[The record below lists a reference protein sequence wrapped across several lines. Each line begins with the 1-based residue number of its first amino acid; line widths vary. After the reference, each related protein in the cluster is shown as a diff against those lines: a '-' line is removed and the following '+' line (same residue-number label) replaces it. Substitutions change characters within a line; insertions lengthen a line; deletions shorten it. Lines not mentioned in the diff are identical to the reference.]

1 MIAPAA
7 QAELHVEVVPLDL
20 NPAQITA
27 THVLVEQV
35 AQRLPSGWTQRITAP
50 IQLQWRTDLP
60 AHVHGRAIGQRV
72 LLDRALLQAWSAQSA
87 TAQADID
94 APATRAAMAAVVHE
108 LAHVLDRGPQ
118 GGLSRDPR
126 LRDLAGWQVRPWRLG
141 RGENQFSDRSPD
153 DYERRSPAEFVAVN
167 LEHYV
172 LDADYHCRRPA
183 LSAWFGEQFG
193 APRAVVACDTT
204 LPYLQADSDAGAMS
218 LLRLDPARVYAV
230 DYLLAEGN
238 EQPMSRW
245 GHSMLRLVIC
255 APSRVP
261 GPDCRMDLQYHRVLS
276 FRAFVGDVQ
285 ISSWRGLTGSYPSRL
300 FVLPLNQVVDEY
312 TKVELRALSSVPLK
326 LTPEEIAA
334 LLARVA
340 QVHWSYDGR
349 YYFIGN
355 NCAVETFKLL
365 HDGVPRLAAAR
376 LSSITPRGV
385 RHRLQR
391 AGIAD
396 MQVLDDRA
404 QAIRQGYY
412 FESAAAHYQTMFEV
426 IRRGMPVPQTS
437 VEQWLDARP
446 DARAQWVDQGGLRE
460 TAAALLLE
468 QAALR
473 RQELLARDALK
484 RLLQPGA
491 AGRDVVHGQLQALFA
506 RQAQLSH
513 PATLLGTSG
522 YGVPQADEQQQLTAR
537 VAQESGVLIDGWK
550 QLQALGRQQL
560 PADVRI
566 GLEQGEANVERL
578 RARLRVLARATARAC
593 ARRRG
598 RRQGAVGYGHAAGS
612 AIATRTPGL
621 AEQYKPLS
629 HRKRG
634 WGEGTGRSSRVGPA
648 ARGSRTLIRPCG
660 APSPGGRRATPAYLN
675 RLVSDPLVPNT
686 CAAIR

>member
-1 MIAPAA
+1 MSSPRRCWWLWLAAAIAPAV
-7 QAELHVEVVPLDL
+7 QAEPRVDVDPQGLSAV
-20 NPAQITA
+20 QIEA
-27 THVLVEQV
+27 SHALVQQV
-35 AQRLPSGWTQRITAP
+35 AQRLPPVWMQRIDAP

-60 AHVHGRAIGQRV
+60 AHVHGRAIGRRI
-72 LLDRALLQAWSAQSA
+72 LLDRALLDAWSTQAA
-87 TAQADID
+87 AAQADPGT
-94 APATRAAMAAVVHE
+94 PATRAAMAAVVHE
-108 LAHVLDRGPQ
+108 LAHVLDRGAH
-118 GGLSRDPR
+118 GSLSRDPR
-126 LRDLAGWQVRPWRLG
+126 LRDLAGWQVRPWRIG
-141 RGENQFSDRSPD
+141 RGANRFSDRSPD

-183 LSAWFGEQFG
+183 LAAWFVEQVG
-193 APRAVVACDTT
+193 AMPDATRCETA
-204 LPYLQADSDAGAMS
+204 LPYLQADNDAGAMS
-218 LLRLDPARVYAV
+218 LLALDPSRVYSV

-238 EQPMSRW
+238 AQPMSRW

-255 APSRVP
+255 APGRAP
-261 GPDCRMDLQYHRVLS
+261 GPDCRLDLQYHRVLS

-285 ISSWRGLTGSYPSRL
+285 ISSWRGLTGAYPSRL

-334 LLARVA
+334 LLARAA

-365 HDGVPRLAAAR
+365 HDGVPRLAAAG

-385 RHRLQR
+385 RQRLHR

-396 MQVLDDRA
+396 LQVLDDRA
-404 QAIRQGYY
+404 QATRQGYY
-412 FESAAAHYQTMFEV
+412 FESAAAHYQAMFEV
-426 IRRGMPVPQTS
+426 IRRGLPLPQTS

-446 DARAQWVDQGGLRE
+446 DARAQWFERGGLRE

-484 RLLQPGA
+484 RLLTPGA
-491 AGRDVVHGQLQALFA
+491 AGRDSVQGQLQSLFA

-513 PATLLGTSG
+513 PATLLGSAG
-522 YGVPQADEQQQLTAR
+522 YGLPQADEQLDLSAR
-537 VAQESGVLIDGWK
+537 VAQEAGVLVDGWK

-560 PADVRI
+560 PAEVRT
-566 GLEQGEANVERL
+566 GLEQGEANVQRL
-578 RARLRVLARATARAC
+578 RARLRGLAR
-593 ARRRG
+593 G
-598 RRQGAVGYGHAAGS
+598 DAA
-612 AIATRTPGL
+612 ADKL
-621 AEQYKPLS
+621 
-629 HRKRG
+629 
-634 WGEGTGRSSRVGPA
+634 RSGMGILPQA
-648 ARGSRTLIRPCG
+648 Q
-660 APSPGGRRATPAYLN
+660 
-675 RLVSDPLVPNT
+675 
-686 CAAIR
+686 

>member
-1 MIAPAA
+1 MA
-7 QAELHVEVVPLDL
+7 
-20 NPAQITA
+20 
-27 THVLVEQV
+27 
-35 AQRLPSGWTQRITAP
+35 
-50 IQLQWRTDLP
+50 
-60 AHVHGRAIGQRV
+60 
-72 LLDRALLQAWSAQSA
+72 ALL
-87 TAQADID
+87 
-94 APATRAAMAAVVHE
+94 HE

-118 GGLSRDPR
+118 GGLSRAPR
-126 LRDLAGWQVRPWRLG
+126 LRDLAGWQVRPWRIG
-141 RGENQFSDRSPD
+141 RGDNQFSDRSPD

-172 LDADYHCRRPA
+172 LDADYRCRRPA
-183 LSAWFGEQFG
+183 LSAWFSERLG
-193 APRAVVACDTT
+193 APRAVVACQTT
-204 LPYLQADSDAGAMS
+204 LSYLQADSDAGAMS
-218 LLRLDPARVYAV
+218 LLTLDPARVYAV

-255 APSRVP
+255 APGRAP
-261 GPDCRMDLQYHRVLS
+261 GTDCRMDLQYHRVLS

-285 ISSWRGLTGSYPSRL
+285 ISSWRGLTGSYPSWL
-300 FVLPLNQVVDEY
+300 FVLPLNQVLDEY

-326 LTPEEIAA
+326 LTRDDIAA

-355 NCAVETFKLL
+355 NCAVETYKLL
-365 HDGVPRLAAAR
+365 HDGVPRLAAAG

-385 RHRLQR
+385 RQQLQR

-426 IRRGMPVPQTS
+426 IRRGMLVPQVS

-446 DARAQWVDQGGLRE
+446 DARAQWFDHGGLRE

-473 RQELLARDALK
+473 RQEFLARDALK
-484 RLLQPGA
+484 RLLQPGV

-522 YGVPQADEQQQLTAR
+522 YGLPQADEQQQLTAR
-537 VAQESGVLIDGWK
+537 VVQESSVLVGGWK

-560 PADVRI
+560 PADVRT

-578 RARLRVLARATARAC
+578 RARLRVLAR
-593 ARRRG
+593 G
-598 RRQGAVGYGHAAGS
+598 DAAADKVQADMG
-612 AIATRTPGL
+612 I
-621 AEQYKPLS
+621 PLQ
-629 HRKRG
+629 
-634 WGEGTGRSSRVGPA
+634 TQ
-648 ARGSRTLIRPCG
+648 
-660 APSPGGRRATPAYLN
+660 
-675 RLVSDPLVPNT
+675 
-686 CAAIR
+686 

>member
-1 MIAPAA
+1 MSSRRWCGWLWLAAVIAPAA

-20 NPAQITA
+20 SPAQIAA

-35 AQRLPSGWTQRITAP
+35 TQRLPSGWTLRITAP

-72 LLDRALLQAWSAQSA
+72 LLDRVLLQAWSAQSA
-87 TAQADID
+87 TARADID

-153 DYERRSPAEFVAVN
+153 DYERRSPAEFIAVN

-183 LSAWFGEQFG
+183 LSAWFTEQLG
-193 APRAVVACDTT
+193 APRAVSACETT

-255 APSRVP
+255 APGRIP
-261 GPDCRMDLQYHRVLS
+261 GPDCRMDLQYHSVLS

-355 NCAVETFKLL
+355 NCAVETYKLL

-385 RHRLQR
+385 RQRLQR

-446 DARAQWVDQGGLRE
+446 DARAQWFDQGGLRE

-491 AGRDVVHGQLQALFA
+491 AGRDAVQGQLQALFA

-566 GLEQGEANVERL
+566 GLEQGEENVERL
-578 RARLRVLARATARAC
+578 RARLRVLAR
-593 ARRRG
+593 G
-598 RRQGAVGYGHAAGS
+598 DAAADKVQPDMGM
-612 AIATRTPGL
+612 
-621 AEQYKPLS
+621 PL
-629 HRKRG
+629 
-634 WGEGTGRSSRVGPA
+634 EA
-648 ARGSRTLIRPCG
+648 Q
-660 APSPGGRRATPAYLN
+660 
-675 RLVSDPLVPNT
+675 
-686 CAAIR
+686 

>member
-1 MIAPAA
+1 MSLRRRCGWLWLAAVIAPAA

-20 NPAQITA
+20 SPAQIAA

-50 IQLQWRTDLP
+50 IQLQWRMDLP
-60 AHVHGRAIGQRV
+60 AHVHGRAIGKRV
-72 LLDRALLQAWSAQSA
+72 LLDRVLLQAWSAQSA
-87 TAQADID
+87 TAQADLD

-183 LSAWFGEQFG
+183 LSAWFGEQLG

-218 LLRLDPARVYAV
+218 LLTLDPARVYAV

-255 APSRVP
+255 APGRIP

-491 AGRDVVHGQLQALFA
+491 AGRDVVQGQLQALFA

-578 RARLRVLARATARAC
+578 RARLRVLAR
-593 ARRRG
+593 G
-598 RRQGAVGYGHAAGS
+598 DAAADKVQSDMGM
-612 AIATRTPGL
+612 
-621 AEQYKPLS
+621 PL
-629 HRKRG
+629 
-634 WGEGTGRSSRVGPA
+634 EA
-648 ARGSRTLIRPCG
+648 Q
-660 APSPGGRRATPAYLN
+660 
-675 RLVSDPLVPNT
+675 
-686 CAAIR
+686 

>member
-1 MIAPAA
+1 MSLRRWCGWLWLAAVIAPAA

-578 RARLRVLARATARAC
+578 RARLRVLAR
-593 ARRRG
+593 G
-598 RRQGAVGYGHAAGS
+598 DAAADKVQSDMGM
-612 AIATRTPGL
+612 
-621 AEQYKPLS
+621 PL
-629 HRKRG
+629 
-634 WGEGTGRSSRVGPA
+634 EA
-648 ARGSRTLIRPCG
+648 Q
-660 APSPGGRRATPAYLN
+660 
-675 RLVSDPLVPNT
+675 
-686 CAAIR
+686 